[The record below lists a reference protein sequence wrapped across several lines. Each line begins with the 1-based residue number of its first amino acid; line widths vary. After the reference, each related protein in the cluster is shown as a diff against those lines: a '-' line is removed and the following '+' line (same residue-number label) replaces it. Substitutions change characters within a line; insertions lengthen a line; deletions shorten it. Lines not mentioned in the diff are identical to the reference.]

1 MQRKFKWKNENIIY
15 VIKKPYTDQKT
26 CTDGIFYYLCIVFFM
41 VLDY

>member
-15 VIKKPYTDQKT
+15 VIKTPCIDQKT
-26 CTDGIFYYLCIVFFM
+26 CMDEIFYYLCIVFFM